1 MRTVKLFMIAMLA
14 TMYVVK
20 AAEPGAAAIGQ
31 YEWDQQRGRFNLS
44 ADEEKLPELM
54 LKSHVQYEYTFEN
67 DEFVMYS
74 THHKI
79 VYVNSN
85 EAIKKHNRIF
95 ISMNSTM
102 ALTTLKARAI
112 NRQGKAVYFDESN
125 LKEIKQEESGNAY
138 RIFAIEG
145 VEVGSEV
152 EYFFIRKM
160 MAGVFNREF
169 LQFDFPSKSSSMK
182 LSSPRHLKFDFK
194 SYNGLPEVKQ
204 TSDSTRNVYEVN
216 ATNLVALKEEPFAH
230 PAANRQRIEYKLAY
244 NVARSRSRLYTWDD
258 AARRFYENLVSLNK
272 DDRKAVEK
280 FVKNAK
286 IDNSLSVA
294 TRIRKMENLV
304 KTAININ
311 SEGGGDELL
320 SPESV
325 LKNRVA
331 SKEGITKLYVSVF
344 GHMGIKVYPVITC
357 SRESLKFDADFD
369 TWAYLDD
376 YILYFPETK
385 GFLAP
390 YFPTRYPLVPG
401 QFTSQ
406 KGLFMEP
413 VQIGNVA
420 TAHAK
425 VDEIPAADYLANQD
439 NLDVDV
445 LFDEGL
451 ESNTITQLRSFVGFN
466 ADYFSAF
473 SVMLNE
479 EKTKQMVEELIK
491 QTAPDAQLETW
502 SMRSVPKEDVDWFE
516 MKGEFKTSSLIEK
529 AGPRVLFKVGLVIG
543 PQTEMYSDQQRTMA
557 IENDNNRNYDRV
569 IRIHIPQGYTVKN
582 VDQLRM
588 NISFSNDDKNPFLF
602 RADYVMKG
610 DVLELT
616 ISEFY
621 KEIYCPLGRYEDFRK
636 VINAAADFN
645 KVTLILEK
653 SK

>member
-1 MRTVKLFMIAMLA
+1 MVKLFMTSMLA
-14 TMYVVK
+14 VVYM
-20 AAEPGAAAIGQ
+20 ASGAEPGVSAIGQ

-44 ADEEKLPELM
+44 PDEEKQPELM

-85 EAIKKHNRIF
+85 EAVNKHNRIF

-102 ALTTLKARAI
+102 DLKTLKARAI

-125 LKEIKQEESGNAY
+125 LKEVKQEESGNAY

-160 MAGVFNREF
+160 FAGVFNREF
-169 LQFDFPSKSSSMK
+169 LQFDFPSKNSSMK
-182 LSSPRHLKFDFK
+182 LSSPKHLKFEFK
-194 SYNGLPEVKQ
+194 SYNGLPDVKQ
-204 TSDSTRNVYEVN
+204 TADSTRNVYEVT
-216 ATNLVALKEEPFAH
+216 ATDLIALKDEPFAN
-230 PAANRQRIEYKLAY
+230 PAANRQRIEFKLAY
-244 NVARSRSRLYTWDD
+244 NVARSGNRLYTWDD
-258 AARRFYENLVSLNK
+258 AARRFYDNLTSLGK
-272 DDRKAVEK
+272 GDKKAVER
-280 FVKNAK
+280 FVNNAK
-286 IDNSLSVA
+286 IDNSLSV
-294 TRIRKMENLV
+294 TGRIRKMENLI
-304 KTAININ
+304 KTAVNIN
-311 SEGGGDELL
+311 TEGGGEELSSL
-320 SPESV
+320 ESV
-325 LKNRVA
+325 LKNKVA

-344 GHMGIKVYPVITC
+344 GEMGIKVYPVITC
-357 SRESLKFDADFD
+357 SRASLRFDGDFD

-376 YILYFPETK
+376 YLLYFPETK

-413 VQIGNVA
+413 VQTGNVTVA
-420 TAHAK
+420 RARI
-425 VDEIPAADYLANQD
+425 DDIPAADYLANQD

-445 LFDEGL
+445 SFDETL
-451 ESNTITQLRSFVGFN
+451 ESNTITQVRSFVGFN
-466 ADYFSAF
+466 ADFFASFA
-473 SVMLNE
+473 VVLND
-479 EKTKQMVEELIK
+479 EKKKQMVEELIK
-491 QTAPDAQLETW
+491 QTAPDAQLEKW
-502 SMRSVPKEDVDWFE
+502 SVRPVPKADVDWFE
-516 MKGEFKTSSLIEK
+516 MKGEFKTSAFIEK

-543 PQTEMYSDQQRTMA
+543 PQTEMYSDEKRTMS
-557 IENDNNRNYDRV
+557 IENENNRNYDRV

-582 VDQLRM
+582 ADQLRM
-588 NISFSNDDKNPFLF
+588 NFTFSDDDKTPFLF
-602 RADYVMKG
+602 KSDYVMKG
-610 DVLELT
+610 EVLELT

-621 KEIYCPLGRYEDFRK
+621 KEIYCPLERYEDFRK

-645 KVTLILEK
+645 KITLILEK
-653 SK
+653 TR